1 METRV
6 LKYFLMV
13 AETNNIT
20 EAARRLH
27 LTQPTLSRQIQDLE
41 KEIGVALFDRDRH
54 QLRLNAAGILF
65 KQRATTILQLFDH
78 AKQELVSNQNEL
90 SGVINLGCVE
100 SSVGPWLM
108 KQVEV
113 FQKIHPAVRIN
124 LHDGD
129 GDSLKNRL
137 DEGLLDLAILIEP
150 VEAAKYN
157 FLALP
162 IKERWGLIMSKMV
175 PEARLKTIDQATLTK
190 LPLIIGRRSIVQDDL
205 AETVNL
211 KRDDLNVK
219 VTINLPS
226 VSKDLLLT
234 GEYYH
239 LGIEG
244 VFKQFHDQRLTS
256 VPLNPLIVSGHL
268 LVWKKQQVLSNTA
281 TAFLQAINNSKFKK
295 NKPSSRL

>member
-1 METRV
+1 M
-6 LKYFLMV
+6 
-13 AETNNIT
+13 
-20 EAARRLH
+20 
-27 LTQPTLSRQIQDLE
+27 
-41 KEIGVALFDRDRH
+41 
-54 QLRLNAAGILF
+54 
-65 KQRATTILQLFDH
+65 
-78 AKQELVSNQNEL
+78 
-90 SGVINLGCVE
+90 
-100 SSVGPWLM
+100 
-108 KQVEV
+108 
-113 FQKIHPAVRIN
+113 
-124 LHDGD
+124 
-129 GDSLKNRL
+129 
-137 DEGLLDLAILIEP
+137 AILIEP

-190 LPLIIGRRSIVQDDL
+190 LPLIIGHRSIVQDDL

-244 VFKQFHDQRLTS
+244 VFKQFHDQRLTF

-268 LVWKKQQVLSNTA
+268 LVWKSNKYFQILQRLFYKQSIIQSLKKTSLVL
-281 TAFLQAINNSKFKK
+281 AFEKVVWYNRNENNLEK
-295 NKPSSRL
+295 RMLDTC